1 MIMGRFDEIAEKS
14 AQKTDAQLASE
25 ISGLT
30 RLTDIEISK
39 LFPQKVDKERL
50 MKLLEIIKES
60 TNENDQINKLTG
72 SIKELAGTAIKLIK
86 LFL

>member
-1 MIMGRFDEIAEKS
+1 MGRFDEIAEKS

-50 MKLLEIIKES
+50 MKLLEIVKES
-60 TNENDQINKLTG
+60 TDENDQINKLTG
-72 SIKELAGTAIKLIK
+72 NIKELAGTAIKLIK

>member
-50 MKLLEIIKES
+50 VKLLEIVKES
-60 TNENDQINKLTG
+60 TDENDQINKLTG

>member
-50 MKLLEIIKES
+50 MKLLEIVKES
-60 TNENDQINKLTG
+60 TDENDQINKLTG
-72 SIKELAGTAIKLIK
+72 NIKELAGTAIKLIK

>member
-1 MIMGRFDEIAEKS
+1 MGRFDEIAEKS